1 MKQKLFRVIN
11 HKGPV
16 LTQEYPKLH
25 VGSGNTLRICLL
37 AIVHSLS
44 YGGVL
49 QTGPWANQTLAL
61 TWDR

>member
-1 MKQKLFRVIN
+1 MKEKLFRVIN

-16 LTQEYPKLH
+16 LAQEYPKLH
-25 VGSGNTLRICLL
+25 VGLGNTLRICLL
-37 AIVHSLS
+37 AIVHSLRS
-44 YGGVL
+44 GGVL